1 MIKANKQIIDIFKN
15 LFEEVGPVVIEEGK
29 KAMDEIAKNTKEQV
43 KEFIERLNTEVAV
56 DYIKVELLNSTKLI
70 ALAKENTVDGANE
83 VYKIDLT
90 NMQQTL
96 LSPAYYLQQN
106 DMVYVAPNSKRK
118 RESTEMSNA
127 LHSPYLWLSVA
138 SFFASLIAIFK

>member
-15 LFEEVGPVVIEEGK
+15 LFEEVGPVVNEEGK
-29 KAMDEIAKNTKEQV
+29 KAIEKKKKNTKEQV

-83 VYKIDLT
+83 VYVWKKTYKNGMYINLAYGKDQNLLEKDKNKFIILEAEALSADLL
-90 NMQQTL
+90 NMFE
-96 LSPAYYLQQN
+96 
-106 DMVYVAPNSKRK
+106 
-118 RESTEMSNA
+118 ESE
-127 LHSPYLWLSVA
+127 
-138 SFFASLIAIFK
+138 LIILK

>member
-56 DYIKVELLNSTKLI
+56 DYIKVGLLNSTKLI

-83 VYKIDLT
+83 VYVWKKTYKNGMYINLAYGKDQNLLEKDKNKFIILEAEALSADLL
-90 NMQQTL
+90 NMFE
-96 LSPAYYLQQN
+96 
-106 DMVYVAPNSKRK
+106 
-118 RESTEMSNA
+118 ESE
-127 LHSPYLWLSVA
+127 
-138 SFFASLIAIFK
+138 LIILK

>member
-1 MIKANKQIIDIFKN
+1 MIKANKQTIDIFKN

-83 VYKIDLT
+83 VYVWKKTYKNGMYINLAYGKDQNLLEKDKNKFIILEAEALSADLL
-90 NMQQTL
+90 NMFE
-96 LSPAYYLQQN
+96 
-106 DMVYVAPNSKRK
+106 
-118 RESTEMSNA
+118 ESE
-127 LHSPYLWLSVA
+127 
-138 SFFASLIAIFK
+138 LIILK

>member
-83 VYKIDLT
+83 VYVWKKTYKNGMYINLAYGKDQNLWEKDKNKFIILEAEALSADLL
-90 NMQQTL
+90 NMFEESEL
-96 LSPAYYLQQN
+96 IILNNFYR
-106 DMVYVAPNSKRK
+106 YV
-118 RESTEMSNA
+118 
-127 LHSPYLWLSVA
+127 
-138 SFFASLIAIFK
+138 

>member
-15 LFEEVGPVVIEEGK
+15 LFEDVGPVVIEEGK

-56 DYIKVELLNSTKLI
+56 DYRKVELLNSTKLI

-83 VYKIDLT
+83 VYVWKKTYKNGMYINLAYGKDQNLLEKDKNKFIILEAEALSADLL
-90 NMQQTL
+90 NMFE
-96 LSPAYYLQQN
+96 
-106 DMVYVAPNSKRK
+106 
-118 RESTEMSNA
+118 ESE
-127 LHSPYLWLSVA
+127 
-138 SFFASLIAIFK
+138 LIILK

>member
-56 DYIKVELLNSTKLI
+56 DYRKVELLNSTKLI

-83 VYKIDLT
+83 VYVWKKTYKNGMYINLAYGKDQNLLEKDKNKFIILEAEALSADLL
-90 NMQQTL
+90 NMFEE
-96 LSPAYYLQQN
+96 
-106 DMVYVAPNSKRK
+106 SK
-118 RESTEMSNA
+118 
-127 LHSPYLWLSVA
+127 
-138 SFFASLIAIFK
+138 LIILK

>member
-83 VYKIDLT
+83 VYVWKKTYKNGMYINLAYGKDQNLLEKDKFIILEAEALSADLL
-90 NMQQTL
+90 NMFE
-96 LSPAYYLQQN
+96 
-106 DMVYVAPNSKRK
+106 
-118 RESTEMSNA
+118 ESE
-127 LHSPYLWLSVA
+127 
-138 SFFASLIAIFK
+138 LIILK